1 MPEIGFTVTADRTG
15 GGALDRMPGP
25 CREPAPY
32 RIVQQFEVSMNLERQ
47 IERLNPPQREAVT
60 VPGQTALVV
69 AGAGSGKTRVLTHRI
84 AWLIDVERAAPAE
97 ILAVTFTNKAA
108 AEMRERIG
116 ELVAVSPRALWVGT
130 FHGIAHRL
138 LRAHWREAGLPET
151 FQILDS
157 DDQQRLI
164 KRLLR
169 ELGDD
174 SLKPTAVA
182 SFINARKDEGQ
193 RARHVDTQGFADRAL
208 LAELYRRYEAA
219 CERGGM
225 VDFGELLLRSNE
237 LWVQQPALRDHYR
250 RRFRH
255 ILVDE
260 FQDTNALQY
269 AWLRNLAG
277 PDSSLF
283 AVGDDDQSIYGWR
296 GAKVENMREFER
308 HFPAVKVIR
317 LEQNYRSTGTIL
329 AAANALIANNRER
342 LGKNLWSDAGQGEP
356 IRLYAAYNEQD
367 EARFVVEQI
376 EAWAAAGNPRS
387 ETAILYRSNAQ
398 SRAFEE
404 QLMARRIKYRVYGG
418 QRFFDRAEIRDA
430 LAYLRLI
437 ANPADDTAFERV
449 VNQPPRGIG
458 DKTLDTLRSEAR
470 ASGLPLWQVM
480 TRLLEGGG
488 LAARAAS
495 ALGGFARLID
505 ELRGACQGQ
514 PLMDQATVAVH
525 GSGLKDHYAKDPDGR
540 GEGRLE
546 NLDELVNAASL
557 FVNEEEDLD
566 ELTAFLSHA
575 ALEAGDA
582 QGEAGADC
590 VQLMTLHS
598 AKGLEFRQVFLVGVE
613 EGLFPSQR
621 SIDDPARLEEERRL
635 CYVGLTRA
643 RERLFVSYAES
654 RRIHGETRPA
664 MASRFIE
671 EIPAEHL
678 TEVRLRGTV
687 ERPVNAYATPGAGRG
702 GFGGYGNG
710 SWRGERRA
718 GRHDDARPA
727 APAAPRRVSDW
738 GEPPKAGPAGDSGL
752 AVGQRVRHGK
762 FGEGVITD
770 VEGQGPRTRVQVKF
784 ARAGS
789 KWLMLDMAGL
799 TPA

>member
-1 MPEIGFTVTADRTG
+1 MTSKLQHLT
-15 GGALDRMPGP
+15 
-25 CREPAPY
+25 
-32 RIVQQFEVSMNLERQ
+32 
-47 IERLNPPQREAVT
+47 ERLNPPQHEAVT
-60 VPGQTALVV
+60 TPGPTALVL

-84 AWLIDVERAAPAE
+84 AWLIEIERASPLE

-108 AEMRERIG
+108 AQMREQIG
-116 ELVAVSPRALWVGT
+116 RLVPLPPRGMWVGT

-164 KRLLR
+164 KRLLK
-169 ELGDD
+169 EVGNDQHT
-174 SLKPTAVA
+174 PGAVQ

-193 RARHVDTQGFADRAL
+193 RARHVDPQGFPDRAE

-225 VDFGELLLRSNE
+225 VDFGELLLRSND

-269 AWLRNLAG
+269 AWLCNLAG
-277 PDSSLF
+277 PETSMF
-283 AVGDDDQSIYGWR
+283 AVGDDDQAIYGWR
-296 GAKVENMREFER
+296 GAKVENMRDFER
-308 HFPAVKVIR
+308 QFAACKVIR
-317 LEQNYRSTGTIL
+317 LEQNYRSTSTIL
-329 AAANALIANNRER
+329 SAANALIAHNRER
-342 LGKNLWSDAGQGEP
+342 LGKNLWSDAGTGEP

-376 EAWAAAGNPRS
+376 EAWAAAGNPRA
-387 ETAILYRSNAQ
+387 EAAILYRSNAQ

-404 QLMARRIKYRVYGG
+404 ALMVRRIKYRVYGG

-430 LAYLRLI
+430 LAYLRLV

-458 DKTLDTLRSEAR
+458 DKTLETLRSDAR
-470 ASGLPLWQVM
+470 AHNLPVWEVLC
-480 TRLLEGGG
+480 RLLRDGG
-488 LAARAAS
+488 LSGRAAT
-495 ALGGFARLID
+495 ALGGFHKLIED
-505 ELRGACQGQ
+505 LRAASQGQ
-514 PLMDQATVAVH
+514 PLTDQATMAIRD
-525 GSGLKDHYAKDPDGR
+525 SGLMTHYSKDTDGR
-540 GEGRLE
+540 AEGRIE

-582 QGEAGADC
+582 QGEAGDDC

-598 AKGLEFRQVFLVGVE
+598 AKGLEFRLVFLGGVE

-621 SIDDPARLEEERRL
+621 SLEDPTRLEEERRL
-635 CYVGLTRA
+635 AYVGLTRA
-643 RERLFVSYAES
+643 RERLFITYAES

-664 MASRFIE
+664 MASRFVG
-671 EIPAEHL
+671 EIPAEFL

-687 ERPVNAYATPGAGRG
+687 SQPVAARPSR
-702 GFGGYGNG
+702 GYGDSFGKSRPDWTHSNN
-710 SWRGERRA
+710 A
-718 GRHDDARPA
+718 AQALPVAARTRPKNTWNVPA
-727 APAAPRRVSDW
+727 KVPEKS
-738 GEPPKAGPAGDSGL
+738 DSGL
-752 AVGQRVRHGK
+752 WVGQSVRHGK
-762 FGEGVITD
+762 FGEGIITD
-770 VEGQGPRTRVQVKF
+770 LEGQGPRTRVQVKF
-784 ARAGS
+784 AAAGS

-799 TPA
+799 VPA

>member
-1 MPEIGFTVTADRTG
+1 M
-15 GGALDRMPGP
+15 
-25 CREPAPY
+25 
-32 RIVQQFEVSMNLERQ
+32 SLERQ
-47 IERLNPPQREAVT
+47 IDRLNPPQREAVT
-60 VPGQTALVV
+60 APGQTALVL

-84 AWLIDVERAAPAE
+84 AWLIEVERAAPLE

-116 ELVAVSPRALWVGT
+116 QLVPLPPRGMWVGT

-138 LRAHWREAGLPET
+138 LRAHWREAGLSET

-164 KRLLR
+164 KRLLK
-169 ELGDD
+169 ELGDET
-174 SLKPTAVA
+174 LKPAQVA
-182 SFINARKDEGQ
+182 AFINARKDEGQ
-193 RARHVDTQGFADRAL
+193 RARHVDTQGFADRAV

-237 LWVQQPALRDHYR
+237 LWVQQPVLRDHYR

-277 PDSSLF
+277 PDTSLF
-283 AVGDDDQSIYGWR
+283 AVGDDDQAIYGWR

-308 HFPAVKVIR
+308 QFPNVKVVR

-329 AAANALIANNRER
+329 AAANALIAHNRER
-342 LGKNLWSDAGQGEP
+342 LGKNLWSDAGSGEP

-376 EAWAAAGNPRS
+376 EAWTAAGNPRA

-404 QLMARRIKYRVYGG
+404 ALMVRRIKYRVYGG

-449 VNQPPRGIG
+449 INQPPRGIG
-458 DKTLDTLRSEAR
+458 DKTLDTLRGEAR
-470 ASGLPLWQVM
+470 ASGLPMWEVL
-480 TRLLEGGG
+480 TRLLQGGG
-488 LAARAAS
+488 LTGRTAA
-495 ALGGFARLID
+495 ALGGFAQLIQS
-505 ELRGACQGQ
+505 LRAACQGQ
-514 PLMDQATVAVH
+514 PLMDQALMAIRD
-525 GSGLKDHYAKDPDGR
+525 SGLKDHHAKDVDGR
-540 GEGRLE
+540 GEGRVE

-566 ELTAFLSHA
+566 DLTAFLSHA

-643 RERLFVSYAES
+643 RERLYVSYAES

-687 ERPVNAYATPGAGRG
+687 DRPV
-702 GFGGYGNG
+702 
-710 SWRGERRA
+710 S
-718 GRHDDARPA
+718 ARPA
-727 APAAPRRVSDW
+727 GGFERGSYGHGGSRSDWSPGRRDGGGRADLQPPPRRVSAWND
-738 GEPPKAGPAGDSGL
+738 PPKAPDSDSGL
-752 AVGQRVRHGK
+752 WVGQRVRHGK

-770 VEGQGPRTRVQVKF
+770 LEGQGPRTRVQVKF
-784 ARAGS
+784 AGAGS

>member
-1 MPEIGFTVTADRTG
+1 M
-15 GGALDRMPGP
+15 
-25 CREPAPY
+25 
-32 RIVQQFEVSMNLERQ
+32 SLERQ
-47 IERLNPPQREAVT
+47 IDRLNPPQREAVT
-60 VPGQTALVV
+60 EPGQTALVL

-84 AWLIDVERAAPAE
+84 AWLIEVEHAAPLE

-108 AEMRERIG
+108 AQMREQIG
-116 ELVAVSPRALWVGT
+116 RLVPLPPRGMWVGT

-164 KRLLR
+164 KRLLK

-174 SLKPTAVA
+174 TLKPAAVA
-182 SFINARKDEGQ
+182 AFINARKDEGQ
-193 RARHVDTQGFADRAL
+193 RARHVDVQGFADRVV

-225 VDFGELLLRSNE
+225 VDFGELLLRSND

-277 PDSSLF
+277 PDTSLF
-283 AVGDDDQSIYGWR
+283 AVGDDDQAIYGWR

-308 HFPAVKVIR
+308 QFPDVKVIR

-329 AAANALIANNRER
+329 NAANALIANNRER
-342 LGKNLWSDAGQGEP
+342 LGKNLWSDAGTGEP

-367 EARFVVEQI
+367 EARFVIEQI
-376 EAWAAAGNPRS
+376 EAWAAAGNPRA
-387 ETAILYRSNAQ
+387 EVAILYRSNAQ

-404 QLMARRIKYRVYGG
+404 QLMARRIRYRVYGG

-430 LAYLRLI
+430 LAYLRLV
-437 ANPADDTAFERV
+437 ANPNDDTAFERV

-458 DKTLDTLRSEAR
+458 DKTIETLRGEAR
-470 ASGLPLWQVM
+470 AGGLSLWVVL

-488 LAARAAS
+488 LPARAAS
-495 ALGGFARLID
+495 ALGGFARLIG
-505 ELRGACQGQ
+505 ELRAAGNGQ
-514 PLMDQATVAVH
+514 PLMDQVTIAVEA
-525 GSGLKDHYAKDPDGR
+525 SGLKTHYAKDPDGR
-540 GEGRLE
+540 GEGRVE

-557 FVNEEEDLD
+557 FVNEDEDLD
-566 ELTAFLSHA
+566 VLTAFLSHA
-575 ALEAGDA
+575 ALEAGD
-582 QGEAGADC
+582 
-590 VQLMTLHS
+590 

-621 SIDDPARLEEERRL
+621 SIEEPARLEEERRL
-635 CYVGLTRA
+635 AYVGITRA

-687 ERPVNAYATPGAGRG
+687 DRPVSARPAGGTGRGPYGGG
-702 GFGGYGNG
+702 GFGGGGYGNRD
-710 SWRGERRA
+710 WRGDRGANRSNN
-718 GRHDDARPA
+718 DFARPA
-727 APAAPRRVSDW
+727 AAPPPRRAGGWAD
-738 GEPPKAGPAGDSGL
+738 PPKVAEGAGGL
-752 AVGQRVRHGK
+752 EVGQRVRHGK
-762 FGEGVITD
+762 FGEGVIVD
-770 VEGQGPRTRVQVKF
+770 FEGQGPRTRVQVKF
-784 ARAGS
+784 ASAGS

-799 TPA
+799 MPA

>member
-1 MPEIGFTVTADRTG
+1 M
-15 GGALDRMPGP
+15 
-25 CREPAPY
+25 
-32 RIVQQFEVSMNLERQ
+32 SMSLERQ
-47 IERLNPPQREAVT
+47 IDRLNSPQREAVT
-60 VPGQTALVV
+60 APGQIALVL

-84 AWLIDVERAAPAE
+84 AWLIEVERAAPLE

-116 ELVAVSPRALWVGT
+116 QLVPLPPRGMWVGT

-169 ELGDD
+169 EVGDET
-174 SLKPTAVA
+174 LRPAAVA
-182 SFINARKDEGQ
+182 AFINARKDEGQ
-193 RARHVDTQGFADRAL
+193 RARHVDTQGFADRAA

-225 VDFGELLLRSNE
+225 VDFGELLLRSND
-237 LWVQQPALRDHYR
+237 LWVQQPVLRDHYR

-269 AWLRNLAG
+269 AWLCNLAG
-277 PDSSLF
+277 PDTSLF
-283 AVGDDDQSIYGWR
+283 AVGDDDQAIYGWR

-308 HFPAVKVIR
+308 QFPNVKVVR

-329 AAANALIANNRER
+329 AAANALIAHNRER
-342 LGKNLWSDAGQGEP
+342 LGKNLWSDAGNGEP
-356 IRLYAAYNEQD
+356 IHLYAAYNEQD

-376 EAWAAAGNPRS
+376 EVWAAAGNPRA
-387 ETAILYRSNAQ
+387 EVAILYRSNAQ

-404 QLMARRIKYRVYGG
+404 ALMARRIKYRVYGG

-449 VNQPPRGIG
+449 INQPPRGIG

-470 ASGLPLWQVM
+470 ASGLSMWEVL
-480 TRLLEGGG
+480 TRLLQGGG
-488 LAARAAS
+488 LPGRTAA
-495 ALGGFARLID
+495 ALGGFAQLIQT
-505 ELRGACQGQ
+505 LRAACQGQ
-514 PLMDQATVAVH
+514 PLTDQALRVIRD
-525 GSGLKDHYAKDPDGR
+525 SGLKDHHGKDVDGK
-540 GEGRLE
+540 GEGRVE

-566 ELTAFLSHA
+566 DLTAFLSHA

-598 AKGLEFRQVFLVGVE
+598 AKGLEFRQVFLVGME

-643 RERLFVSYAES
+643 RERLCVSYAES

-687 ERPVNAYATPGAGRG
+687 SQPVSARPQRDSNHGYRDSRPAWGNTGRQAAAATPP
-702 GFGGYGNG
+702 
-710 SWRGERRA
+710 
-718 GRHDDARPA
+718 RPA
-727 APAAPRRVSDW
+727 WNAWDKPA
-738 GEPPKAGPAGDSGL
+738 KAASENDVGL
-752 AVGQRVRHGK
+752 WVGQRVRHGK

-770 VEGQGPRTRVQVKF
+770 LEGQGPRTRVQVKF
-784 ARAGS
+784 AGAGS

>member
-1 MPEIGFTVTADRTG
+1 
-15 GGALDRMPGP
+15 
-25 CREPAPY
+25 
-32 RIVQQFEVSMNLERQ
+32 MNLHA
-47 IERLNPPQREAVT
+47 ILAPLNDAQREAVT
-60 VPGQTALVV
+60 SPARTTLVL

-84 AWLIDVERAAPAE
+84 VWLVQAMGVSPYA

-108 AEMRERIG
+108 GEMRGRVEQLLGHSAAGMWI
-116 ELVAVSPRALWVGT
+116 GT

-138 LRAHWREAGLPET
+138 LRAHWQEAGLPQA

-157 DDQQRLI
+157 DDQTRLI

-169 ELGDD
+169 ERGLDE
-174 SLKPTAVA
+174 SRWPPRMVA
-182 SFINARKDEGQ
+182 GYINGRKEEGLRPFAIQ
-193 RARHVDTQGFADRAL
+193 PGFDPASRQL
-208 LAELYRRYEAA
+208 LELYDAYENL
-219 CERGGM
+219 CRQSGL
-225 VDFGELLLRSNE
+225 VDFAELLLRALE
-237 LWVQQPALRDHYR
+237 VLRDTPALLEHYQ
-250 RRFRH
+250 RRFSH
-255 ILVDE
+255 LLVDE

-269 AWLRNLAG
+269 AWLCNLAG
-277 PDSSLF
+277 PDTSLF
-283 AVGDDDQSIYGWR
+283 AVGDDDQAIYGWR

-308 HFPAVKVIR
+308 QFPNVKVVR

-329 AAANALIANNRER
+329 AAANALIAHNRER
-342 LGKNLWSDAGQGEP
+342 LGKNLWSDAGNGEP
-356 IRLYAAYNEQD
+356 IHLYAAYNEQD
-367 EARFVVEQI
+367 EACFVVEQI
-376 EAWAAAGNPRS
+376 EAWAAAGNPRA
-387 ETAILYRSNAQ
+387 EVAILYRSNAQ

-404 QLMARRIKYRVYGG
+404 ALMARRIKYRVYGG

-449 VNQPPRGIG
+449 INQPPRGIG

-470 ASGLPLWQVM
+470 ASGLPMWEVL
-480 TRLLEGGG
+480 TRLLQGGG
-488 LAARAAS
+488 LPGRTAA
-495 ALGGFARLID
+495 ALGGFAQLIQT
-505 ELRGACQGQ
+505 LRAACQGQ
-514 PLMDQATVAVH
+514 PLMDQALMVIRD
-525 GSGLKDHYAKDPDGR
+525 SGLKDHHGKDVDGK
-540 GEGRLE
+540 GEGRVE

-566 ELTAFLSHA
+566 DLTAFLSHA

-643 RERLFVSYAES
+643 RERLCVSYAES

-687 ERPVNAYATPGAGRG
+687 SQPVSARPQRDSNHGYRDSRPAWGNTGRQAAAATPP
-702 GFGGYGNG
+702 
-710 SWRGERRA
+710 
-718 GRHDDARPA
+718 RPA
-727 APAAPRRVSDW
+727 WNAWDKPTKAASEND
-738 GEPPKAGPAGDSGL
+738 AGL
-752 AVGQRVRHGK
+752 WVGQRVRHGK

-770 VEGQGPRTRVQVKF
+770 LEGQGPRTRVQVKF
-784 ARAGS
+784 AGAGS

>member
-1 MPEIGFTVTADRTG
+1 MT
-15 GGALDRMPGP
+15 
-25 CREPAPY
+25 
-32 RIVQQFEVSMNLERQ
+32 LERQ

-60 VPGQTALVV
+60 APGQTALVL

-84 AWLIDVERAAPAE
+84 AWLIEVERAAPQE

-116 ELVAVSPRALWVGT
+116 ELLHLSPRGLWVGT

-174 SLKPTAVA
+174 SLKPAQVA
-182 SFINARKDEGQ
+182 AFINARKDEGQ
-193 RARHVDTQGFADRAL
+193 RARHIDAQGFPDRER

-260 FQDTNALQY
+260 FQDTNTLQY

-296 GAKVENMREFER
+296 GAKVENMRDFER
-308 HFPAVKVIR
+308 QFPDVKVIR

-342 LGKNLWSDAGQGEP
+342 LGKNLWSDAGHGEP

-376 EAWAAAGNPRS
+376 EAWAAAGNPRA
-387 ETAILYRSNAQ
+387 EVAILYRSNAQ

-404 QLMARRIKYRVYGG
+404 QLVARRIRYRVYGG

-430 LAYLRLI
+430 LAYLRLV
-437 ANPADDTAFERV
+437 ANPDDDTAFERV

-458 DKTLDTLRSEAR
+458 EKTLDTLREEAR
-470 ASGLPLWQVM
+470 AGALSLWAVL
-480 TRLLEGGG
+480 TRLLQGGG
-488 LAARAAS
+488 LGGRAAS
-495 ALGGFARLID
+495 ALGGFARLIGD
-505 ELRGACQGQ
+505 LRAASAGQ
-514 PLMDQATVAVH
+514 PLMDQVTIAVH

-540 GEGRLE
+540 GEGRVE

-557 FVNEEEDLD
+557 FVNEDEDLD
-566 ELTAFLSHA
+566 PLTAFLSHA

-635 CYVGLTRA
+635 AYVGITRA

-687 ERPVNAYATPGAGRG
+687 ERPTSARVFGAGRDA
-702 GFGGYGNG
+702 FGGAGYGG
-710 SWRGERRA
+710 RARADQRRP
-718 GRHDDARPA
+718 GRTDDFARP
-727 APAAPRRVSDW
+727 PPRREGAWSD
-738 GEPPKAGPAGDSGL
+738 PPKMAEGAGGL
-752 AVGQRVRHGK
+752 EVGQRVRHGK
-762 FGEGVITD
+762 FGDGVIVD
-770 VEGQGPRTRVQVKF
+770 FEGQGPRTRVQVKF
-784 ARAGS
+784 ASAGS